1 MLQVAEI
8 FQSGMILQ
16 REKAV
21 AVWGTAEPGAQVTV
35 EIQGRSAQA
44 KADESGAWSV
54 SVPALAASASET
66 MTVKAGD
73 EALMYEDVAV
83 GEVWLAGGQ
92 SNMEFAMRY
101 EKHKA
106 EALENCEDARVRFY
120 DVPEVCY
127 DGQRRSSITA
137 GWLSGA
143 RRRKRTWTISAR
155 SDIIF
160 RKSWS
165 GIWTCR

>member
-73 EALMYEDVAV
+73 EALMYEDVAD

-127 DGQRRSSITA
+127 DGQREE
-137 GWLSGA
+137 
-143 RRRKRTWTISAR
+143 RRKRTWTISAR